1 LFLLIITS
9 SEDMGI
15 EIILQE
21 AEWRSWRLLPCWG
34 IFYVSYG
41 DSDIFTPD

>member
-1 LFLLIITS
+1 MLNFYDLPDILFLLIITS

-21 AEWRSWRLLPCWG
+21 AEWRS
-34 IFYVSYG
+34 
-41 DSDIFTPD
+41 